1 MNDNERL
8 TAESTHKRPA
18 YGIDKYEI
26 QPRKGIDFQI
36 GTYKVSVSLKS
47 NCELEQARRSMLL
60 RVAPIS
66 AIVAIDGLDVP
77 YETTISDQPHFFTY
91 SIAHI
96 EDFERHLLLLNVSNR
111 SKL

>member
-1 MNDNERL
+1 
-8 TAESTHKRPA
+8 
-18 YGIDKYEI
+18 
-26 QPRKGIDFQI
+26 
-36 GTYKVSVSLKS
+36 
-47 NCELEQARRSMLL
+47 MLL
-60 RVAPIS
+60 RIAPIS

-111 SKL
+111 SKLQVYLHYYPFPDLTNHYYPLGDVPNQALHNFFNEKLNEARIEVFED